1 VANANHVAAD
11 RGQRRAQFLGLSR
24 RALGAARPLGATRF
38 ERLSIAR
45 LLSPDHPRTFR
56 SWATL
61 RRAPGILAVAGAA
74 LRCRIARRRSLE
86 PGKIGAALVVGGDA
100 CQQRFCETFLQT
112 LGLTVEVAPNAQDGL
127 RAAAS
132 AAYGLVIVDARTRGF
147 DAGLWMQILE
157 ATTAKTASAAPDI
170 YVVTNGAGDAPAL
183 AIELGAS
190 RSIQRPVRAVD
201 LIRAVERMSR

>member
-1 VANANHVAAD
+1 MANGNHVAVD

-24 RALGAARPLGATRF
+24 RALGTARRLGATRF

-45 LLSPDHPRTFR
+45 LLSPDRPRTSR
-56 SWATL
+56 SWAAL
-61 RRAPGILAVAGAA
+61 RRAPGMLAVAGAA
-74 LRCRIARRRSLE
+74 IRCRITRRRSLE
-86 PGKIGAALVVGGDA
+86 PGKTSSALVVGGDA

-112 LGLTVEVAPNAQDGL
+112 LGLSVEVAANAQDGL

-147 DAGLWMQILE
+147 DAGLWSQILE
-157 ATTAKTASAAPDI
+157 ATAAKTASAAPDV
-170 YVVTNGAGDAPAL
+170 YVVTNDAKEASAQ

-190 RSIQRPVRAVD
+190 RPIQRPVRAVD
-201 LIRAVERMSR
+201 LIRAIERMSR